1 MEHRDALERIVSGIE
16 AVDARWEQLAWERL
30 DSLTKPPRSLGRIE
44 ALAAQLAAMQR
55 TDRPAS
61 RPAAAAVFAGDH
73 GVAARGV
80 SAYPQEVTAQMV
92 RNFAA
97 GGAAVNQLAR
107 AAGAELVVYDVGV
120 AAPLDDVHGIRHANV
135 RFGTRDMASG
145 PAMTLGEAARAL
157 LVGIEAVEELV
168 TRLGVR
174 AVAIGEM
181 GIGNTTAA
189 AALVSAL
196 TGVPAAE
203 VVGPGTGLDAQG
215 IARKTAVVEEALAVN
230 SGSLADPLTALAA
243 VGGLEI
249 AAMAGA
255 VIGCARHRAA
265 AVIDGFISTAAALA
279 AARICPACAGYI
291 VASHRSKERG
301 HAVALASL
309 GAEPLLDLDMR
320 LGEASGAVLALSL
333 LDAACAIIGGMAT
346 FAEAG
351 VSEAETA

>member
-1 MEHRDALERIVSGIE
+1 MDLRDTRARIVAAVQ
-16 AVDARWEQLAWERL
+16 AVDGEWERVAWHRL

-44 ALAAQLAAMQR
+44 ALAAQLAAIQR
-55 TDRPAS
+55 TERPTS
-61 RPAAAAVFAGDH
+61 RPAAAVVFAADH

-107 AAGAELVVYDVGV
+107 TAGAELVVYDVGV
-120 AAPLDDVHGIRHANV
+120 AAPLDDVGGIRHAKV
-135 RFGTRDMASG
+135 RPGTRDMAAG
-145 PAMTLGEAARAL
+145 PAMTLDETVSAL
-157 LVGIEAVEELV
+157 QVGADAVDELASR
-168 TRLGVR
+168 TGVR
-174 AVAIGEM
+174 AVALGEM

-189 AALVSAL
+189 AALVCAL
-196 TGVPAAE
+196 TGVPPSE
-203 VVGPGTGLDAQG
+203 VVGPGTGLDAEG
-215 IARKTAVVEEALAVN
+215 VARKTAVVEQALAVN
-230 SGSLADPLTALAA
+230 RDSLTDPLGALAA

-249 AAMAGA
+249 AALAGA

-279 AARICPACAGYI
+279 AARLCPECVGYI
-291 VASHRSKERG
+291 IASHRSKERG

-309 GAEPLLDLDMR
+309 GVEPLLDLDMR
-320 LGEASGAVLALSL
+320 LGEASGAVLALPL
-333 LDAACAIIGGMAT
+333 LDAACAVIGGMAT
-346 FAEAG
+346 FSEAG